1 MRKTHK
7 NKRKNEKKRA
17 MRDYFKL
24 GVDEK
29 NILCYYNEALE
40 KVTNEK
46 FYGGN
51 KNVNIYA

>member
-1 MRKTHK
+1 MRKTYK

-29 NILCYYNEALE
+29 NILCYYNVALE